1 MDTIFNSLLNDDTNI
16 ISQYK
21 IKSVDNIGLDERI
34 KKTPLILNFYDKDLE
49 YLQNIS
55 KRNFSNMPVTHIS
68 PRSCSTSLCSS
79 NKFCDSS
86 GTPELINE
94 VALKCDNDFLPNGVK
109 GTTNKYFSNID
120 VESRLFNIDYYKQN
134 EKCGNKKLKN
144 ENLQS
149 LNCYKDNIF
158 LRDTILD
165 KDKSYKHD
173 KKNNINCDNYISTE
187 LFNMTSKRI
196 NNVLW

>member
-1 MDTIFNSLLNDDTNI
+1 MNTIFNSLLDNDTDI
-16 ISQYK
+16 IEQYK
-21 IKSVDNIGLDERI
+21 IGSIDDIGLDERI
-34 KKTPLILNFYDKDLE
+34 KKNPLILNFYDKDLE
-49 YLQNIS
+49 NLQNLN

-68 PRSCSTSLCSS
+68 PRPCSTSLCTSD
-79 NKFCDSS
+79 KFCESS
-86 GTPELINE
+86 GKPEIIND
-94 VALKCDNDFLPNGVK
+94 VVLKCENDFLPNGVK

-149 LNCYKDNIF
+149 LNCYKDNIL

-165 KDKSYKHD
+165 KDKSYKYN
-173 KKNNINCDNYISTE
+173 KKNNINCDNYIPDE
-187 LFNMTSKRI
+187 LFNMPSKRI
-196 NNVLW
+196 NTIAW

>member
-1 MDTIFNSLLNDDTNI
+1 MDTIFNSLLNNYTDSIDHYN
-16 ISQYK
+16 
-21 IKSVDNIGLDERI
+21 IKSVDDVGLDERI
-34 KKTPLILNFYDKDLE
+34 KKNSLILNFYDKDLE
-49 YLQNIS
+49 YLKNIS

-68 PRSCSTSLCSS
+68 PRSCSASLCSS
-79 NKFCDSS
+79 DKFCNSS
-86 GTPELINE
+86 GKPEIINE

-173 KKNNINCDNYISTE
+173 KKNNINCDNYISDE
-187 LFNMTSKRI
+187 LFNMSSKRI
-196 NNVLW
+196 DTVSW